1 MGGCR
6 LGLDQVGSGIMTAS
20 TPKRTAYGDKGPAV
34 KAWQEFLIANGFAPG
49 TADGVH
55 GPKTEA
61 ASVAYLNW
69 QTAQTAASSPDA
81 PKPPIPFMRARN
93 FRSAS
98 RKTVDWV
105 VLHSTENPIR
115 KGTAKNVA
123 RYFEGPSAPMASA
136 HYVVGPEEIWQC
148 VREVDIAF
156 AAPGANEKGIQIEMV
171 GQAGKTDW
179 LLGGDKDV
187 SGLPVV
193 ERTAKLVREICDRW
207 QIPLE
212 RVTDKGLI
220 EKRRGI
226 TTHWCVTSAFKK
238 SNHIDPGLVGDVR
251 WPWDRFLELVRGG

>member
-1 MGGCR
+1 
-6 LGLDQVGSGIMTAS
+6 MTAS
-20 TPKRTAYGDKGPAV
+20 TPTRTAYGEKGAAV
-34 KAWQEFLIANGFAPG
+34 KAWQNLLISKGFDPG
-49 TADGVH
+49 KPDGIH

-61 ASVAYLNW
+61 ASVAYLHW
-69 QTAQTAASSPDA
+69 QITQEAASSPEE
-81 PKPPIPFMRARN
+81 PKPAIPFMKARN
-93 FRSAS
+93 FRPAS

-105 VLHSTENPIR
+105 VLHSTENRIR
-115 KGTAKNVA
+115 KGTAKAVA

-171 GQAGKTDW
+171 GQAAKTDW
-179 LLGGDKDV
+179 LLGGDLDV

-193 ERTAKLVREICDRW
+193 ERAAKLVREICDRW
-207 QIPLE
+207 KIPIE

-226 TTHWCVTSAFKK
+226 TTHWCVTNAFKK
-238 SNHIDPGLVGDVR
+238 STHIDPGLVGDVR
-251 WPWDRFLELVRGG
+251 WPWDRFLELVRAD